1 MPISITEARAL
12 YDAGAPVAR
21 VADQLGVSLRA
32 FRDLRI
38 ANGWPLREPVAKPA
52 QAGAHAIAKPR
63 RAAGAKTSPK
73 GKKSSRQAGRGSRA
87 AVKPAPGQRARARAQ
102 PPAKS
107 PRAPRVANDET
118 SRDTRQDP
126 APAGAPVDAR
136 ALRRQLEGR
145 LHREISSAGARLAS
159 ASDDAAERAARTLAS
174 LVKSLAELR
183 RLETLDPSTAG
194 QTGDADACDERPPRD
209 LDTLREEL
217 ARALE
222 RLSPA

>member
-1 MPISITEARAL
+1 MSISITEARAL

-38 ANGWPLREPVAKPA
+38 ANGWPLREPIARPA
-52 QAGAHAIAKPR
+52 QAGAPDKPKPPAGPKKPASRKRSSRKLARASTEGPR
-63 RAAGAKTSPK
+63 RAKAKAQAPK
-73 GKKSSRQAGRGSRA
+73 GARRQQPRSAESDA
-87 AVKPAPGQRARARAQ
+87 LHPQTQTA
-102 PPAKS
+102 PPAC
-107 PRAPRVANDET
+107 E
-118 SRDTRQDP
+118 
-126 APAGAPVDAR
+126 PVDAR

-145 LHREISSAGARLAS
+145 LHREIASAGARLAS
-159 ASDDAAERAARTLAS
+159 ASDAAAERGARTLAS
-174 LVKSLAELR
+174 LVKSLTELR

-222 RLSPA
+222 RLSDG